1 MFVNSSLLT
10 AAFRI
15 FILII
20 LAEDRNEAT
29 RQKRRNGDRRTRH
42 VGWLEHRV

>member
-1 MFVNSSLLT
+1 MFVELKSPNSRV
-10 AAFRI
+10 RI

-20 LAEDRNEAT
+20 LPDDRNEAT
-29 RQKRRNGDRRTRH
+29 RQKRRNDDRRTRH